1 MVLQHISW
9 KLLAT
14 QVHSGPEAKHNS
26 ETQSYFQT
34 GLSNILLTW
43 GGTFSLIW
51 RNGDFVT
58 CMNCLFQTL
67 IPQGASTLKEF
78 YSWFCLYIQYHIK
91 GSNCRLLSHH
101 RNKQGLTCCCF
112 CFCYYHYYYCYYLC
126 CCCCYCYCCCC
137 SFCYCYYHHLYQSKL

>member
-14 QVHSGPEAKHNS
+14 QVHSRPKAKHNS
-26 ETQSYFQT
+26 ETHSYFQT
-34 GLSNILLTW
+34 GLSNILLTQ

-58 CMNCLFQTL
+58 CMNCLFQAL

-91 GSNCRLLSHH
+91 GSNDRLLSHH
-101 RNKQGLTCCCF
+101 LNKQGLNCCYIYYCHYYCYCYCHCCCCCCCF
-112 CFCYYHYYYCYYLC
+112 CYCY
-126 CCCCYCYCCCC
+126 
-137 SFCYCYYHHLYQSKL
+137 HLY